1 MTKENIE
8 ARIKELE
15 TIKEQKNKKVQDLKV
30 QRATKEAELK
40 NIQTEITTTDWIN
53 SDERRE
59 LEDLQIALRIINQ

>member
-1 MTKENIE
+1 MTKEDIE

-15 TIKEQKNKKVQDLKV
+15 TIKEQKNKKVQELKV
-30 QRATKEAELK
+30 QRATKDAELK

>member
-1 MTKENIE
+1 MTKEDIE
-8 ARIKELE
+8 VRIKELE

-53 SDERRE
+53 SDKRRE

>member
-15 TIKEQKNKKVQDLKV
+15 TIKEQKNKKVQELKV
-30 QRATKEAELK
+30 QRATKDAELK

>member
-1 MTKENIE
+1 MTKEDIE
-8 ARIKELE
+8 VRIKELE
-15 TIKEQKNKKVQDLKV
+15 TIKEQKNKKLQDLKV

-53 SDERRE
+53 SDKRRE

>member
-1 MTKENIE
+1 MTKEDIE

-15 TIKEQKNKKVQDLKV
+15 TIKEQKNKKVQELKV

-40 NIQTEITTTDWIN
+40 NIQTDITTTDWIN
-53 SDERRE
+53 SDKRRE

>member
-1 MTKENIE
+1 MTKEDIE

-15 TIKEQKNKKVQDLKV
+15 NIKEQKNKKVQELKV
-30 QRATKEAELK
+30 QRATKDAELK

>member
-1 MTKENIE
+1 MTKEDIE
-8 ARIKELE
+8 VRIKELE

-40 NIQTEITTTDWIN
+40 NIQSEITATDWIN
-53 SDERRE
+53 SDKRRE